1 MCFCL
6 WYLQH
11 SSDKEAKGSSDNEA
25 KFRID
30 SRRQTFSQNF
40 AHIIL
45 ISYLTKIMILI
56 DRETVS
62 IPVFANGNIR
72 YLQDVEKCMECTGVD
87 GVMTAGWIIL
97 LWLSKID
104 FKNVSLLFSYKTK
117 WWLMTVHSLSLQWAK
132 PDLTRLDQW

>member
-1 MCFCL
+1 M
-6 WYLQH
+6 QH
-11 SSDKEAKGSSDNEA
+11 SSVPFEALRSDKEAKF
-25 KFRID
+25 KID

-45 ISYLTKIMILI
+45 ISHLTKVMILI

-117 WWLMTVHSLSLQWAK
+117 
-132 PDLTRLDQW
+132 